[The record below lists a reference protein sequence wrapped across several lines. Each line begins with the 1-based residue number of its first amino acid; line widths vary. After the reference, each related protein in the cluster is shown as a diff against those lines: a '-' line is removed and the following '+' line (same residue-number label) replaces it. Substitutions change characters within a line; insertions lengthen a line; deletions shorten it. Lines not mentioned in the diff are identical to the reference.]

1 MANHCMATLL
11 KTKTKPPKPQA
22 KTQIQTKQYLIK
34 NRIVYVGKY

>member
-11 KTKTKPPKPQA
+11 KTKKYQPQA